1 MTFNLFNWFRKLARG
16 IQMSFT
22 GRARDFSGNVLQ
34 IDSTLFSAAE
44 GNAAALWLRDSP
56 YKYKRVVYR
65 KEDHIRENDEIE
77 EDAERAVRQ
86 RVVNELD

>member
-1 MTFNLFNWFRKLARG
+1 MTYNMFSWFRKLARG
-16 IQMSFT
+16 IRMSFAGCAPDCT
-22 GRARDFSGNVLQ
+22 GGVPQFDPPQ
-34 IDSTLFSAAE
+34 FSAAE
-44 GNAAALWLRDSP
+44 GTAAVLWLRDSP